1 MRSLR
6 CARRGSACEMMI
18 EQRGDFVRACMG
30 LIAAVALVLWI
41 VST

>member
-18 EQRGDFVRACMG
+18 EQRGDFVRAG